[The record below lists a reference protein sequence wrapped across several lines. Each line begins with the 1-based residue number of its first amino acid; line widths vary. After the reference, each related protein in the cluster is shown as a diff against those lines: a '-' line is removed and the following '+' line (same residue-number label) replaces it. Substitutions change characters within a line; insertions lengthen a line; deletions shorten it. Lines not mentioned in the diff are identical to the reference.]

1 MSDELLK
8 RIELLSTQ
16 KRELLEMLMKE
27 ESTEVQTNYVAPR
40 TPVEEALATIWSQAL
55 GIKQVGID
63 DNFLALGGDSIQ
75 SIQVVAKAHQLGLQ
89 FSTSQLFEYPT
100 IAELAT
106 VVDTIPVRQAQQ
118 EPIIG
123 AIPLTPIQK
132 WFFEQNF
139 PEPHHWNQAV
149 LLELQP
155 GQNPALL
162 EKACQQLLE
171 HHDALRLRFEQKQG
185 IWQQVNEGFGERVA
199 FSQFNLSDLSQTE
212 QKSAIEKIA
221 SELQSSLDLSQGPLM
236 KVAFFNLGSH
246 QTSRLLLILHHL
258 TEDAFSLRVL
268 VEDLQTAYQQLIRQE
283 VINLPPKTTSF
294 QQWSCLLMKYANSPE
309 LKQELN
315 YWLAY
320 PKQIR
325 HLPVDLIEGANTEA
339 STRFVSG
346 SLTPE
351 ETRILLQEIPAK
363 YNTQINEVLLTAL
376 AQTISQWTGM
386 DNFLID
392 LEGHGREEV
401 ISGVNLSRTV
411 GFFTSVFPVYL
422 SIEKSQITIDVLMS
436 IKEQIRRI
444 PKRGIGYGLL
454 RYCCEDQNEA
464 GKLSTLPQA
473 EIIFNYL
480 GQFDRVFGESS
491 TFRLASESPG
501 STISPSAIRSHPL
514 QVMGKVM
521 RGRLE
526 ISWGYSENI
535 HLRSTVEQLAIDFIE
550 GLRSLIALCQSTD
563 TVNFTPSD
571 FPEAELTQEELNQ
584 LFLQQ

>member
-8 RIELLSTQ
+8 RIELLSTER
-16 KRELLEMLMKE
+16 RELLEMLMKE
-27 ESTEVQTNYVAPR
+27 ESTEVQTNYVAPH

-55 GIKQVGID
+55 GIKQVGIH

-118 EPIIG
+118 EPIKG

-155 GQNPALL
+155 GQDPALL
-162 EKACQQLLE
+162 EKACQKLLE

-185 IWQQVNEGFGERVA
+185 IWQQVNEGLGERVA
-199 FSQFNLSDLSQTE
+199 FAQFNLSDVSQTE

-221 SELQSSLDLSQGPLM
+221 SELQSSLSLSQEPLM
-236 KVAFFNLGSH
+236 KVAFFHLGSH

-258 TEDAFSLRVL
+258 IEDAFSLRVL
-268 VEDLQTAYQQLIRQE
+268 VEDLQTAYQQLQRQE
-283 VINLPPKTTSF
+283 IINLPPKTTSF
-294 QQWSCLLMKYANSPE
+294 QQWSCLLMNYANSSE

-315 YWLAY
+315 YWLTDS
-320 PKQIR
+320 KQISS
-325 HLPVDLIEGANTEA
+325 LPVDLTGGANTEA
-339 STRFVSG
+339 STRILSV

-363 YNTQINEVLLTAL
+363 YHTQINEVLLTAL

-386 DNFLID
+386 DNLLID

-401 ISGVNLSRTV
+401 ISGVDLSRTV

-422 SIEKSQITIDVLMS
+422 SIGKSQSAIDILMS
-436 IKEQIRRI
+436 MKEQIRRI

-454 RYCCEDQNEA
+454 RYCCEEQSEA

-501 STISPSAIRSHPL
+501 ATISPSASRSHLL

-521 RGRLE
+521 GGQLE

-535 HLRSTVEQLAIDFIE
+535 HLKSTVEQLAIDFME

-584 LFLQQ
+584 LLLNQ